1 LISVC
6 VGSIRGS
13 TIQYLINSIINQKFQ
28 DWELIIVTQ
37 GNDEGLQ
44 NTIKEAMKK
53 DARIH
58 TYHMDQFGRSRA
70 LNKAVELARGD
81 IFAFTDDDCEAAE
94 DWLEI
99 INHHFMQEPGVG
111 IVAGNLI
118 PPKVKGINIS
128 ACPATYTI
136 ECIYKPA
143 ESGYRGPKGFYW
155 GGANLA
161 VRRSCFELVGPFD
174 NNLGVGSEFPSAE
187 DVDFGL
193 RAELLGVVMW
203 TTPKSIIYH
212 TYGRRYG
219 LKNVL
224 NHFRGYALGGGALG
238 AKLKVSGHWLSE
250 EWDHPQPFFKTIRK
264 FFPNPLK
271 GLLFLYT
278 THYKKEGFRA
288 YQAKYVLAKEQ
299 PSDKLVKV

>member
-1 LISVC
+1 
-6 VGSIRGS
+6 
-13 TIQYLINSIINQKFQ
+13 
-28 DWELIIVTQ
+28 
-37 GNDEGLQ
+37 
-44 NTIKEAMKK
+44 
-53 DARIH
+53 
-58 TYHMDQFGRSRA
+58 
-70 LNKAVELARGD
+70 
-81 IFAFTDDDCEAAE
+81 
-94 DWLEI
+94 
-99 INHHFMQEPGVG
+99 
-111 IVAGNLI
+111 
-118 PPKVKGINIS
+118 
-128 ACPATYTI
+128 
-136 ECIYKPA
+136 
-143 ESGYRGPKGFYW
+143 
-155 GGANLA
+155 
-161 VRRSCFELVGPFD
+161 
-174 NNLGVGSEFPSAE
+174 
-187 DVDFGL
+187 
-193 RAELLGVVMW
+193 MW

>member
-1 LISVC
+1 
-6 VGSIRGS
+6 
-13 TIQYLINSIINQKFQ
+13 
-28 DWELIIVTQ
+28 
-37 GNDEGLQ
+37 
-44 NTIKEAMKK
+44 
-53 DARIH
+53 
-58 TYHMDQFGRSRA
+58 MDQFGRSRA